1 MAKAK
6 SSPFK
11 CPQCGH
17 EWKAELDAIDYAAA
31 GDVIAVFEHH
41 CEVMSDDPRHPRTWK
56 LTRQLRTHI
65 QCRLQDFTA
74 EQLMEAA
81 DKLSRSDWHRG
92 RDPRNNKEFCEP
104 AFLYRSDIQVDKWL
118 NMKELPIVAPA
129 DSVADLAPF
138 KPMMRPKNPPTEA
151 DRREYSK
158 AIGKLMRRHQKGV
171 SEI

>member
-1 MAKAK
+1 MGK
-6 SSPFK
+6 SVKGSLK

-65 QCRLQDFTA
+65 QCRLQGFTA

-92 RDPRNNKEFCEP
+92 RSPQNNKEFCDP
-104 AFLYRSDIQVDKWL
+104 AFIYRSDIQVDKWL
-118 NMKELPIVAPA
+118 NMKELAPVRA
-129 DSVADLAPF
+129 PDEPLSIRDSGIAAAEREL
-138 KPMMRPKNPPTEA
+138 KQWERPKATPTP
-151 DRREYSK
+151 
-158 AIGKLMRRHQKGV
+158 IGDTLKSILGAGKK
-171 SEI
+171 